1 MERKPFGKAGPLVAV
16 IGQGT
21 WKMEG
26 DDRSSA
32 LQALREGI
40 ELGMTH
46 IDTAELYGSGRV
58 EALLAEVIAEARAS
72 LFLVSKVMPRNAS
85 RDGTIKACDKSLK
98 ALRTDYLDCYLL
110 HWPGDHPLEDTLAAF
125 EELHAA
131 GKIRSYG
138 VSNFDER
145 ELAEAV
151 RIAGPGKIACNQ
163 VLYNLGQRDIEH
175 AVLPYCDAQGIALV
189 GYTPLERTNF
199 PPGNAAHPLA
209 SIARKYGK
217 SPRQIALAF
226 LTRRASLFTIPK
238 SSNPAHT
245 RENAGASG
253 VELDADDLAAIEKSF
268 PLGRRRSGVP
278 ML

>member
-1 MERKPFGKAGPLVAV
+1 MERKPFGKAGPLVPV

-26 DDRSSA
+26 DDRASA
-32 LQALREGI
+32 VKALREGI

-58 EALLAEVIAEARAS
+58 EALLAEVIAEARSS
-72 LFLVSKVMPRNAS
+72 LFLVSKVIPRNAT
-85 RDGTIKACDKSLK
+85 REGTIKACNKSLQ

-110 HWPGDHPLEDTLAAF
+110 
-125 EELHAA
+125 
-131 GKIRSYG
+131 
-138 VSNFDER
+138 
-145 ELAEAV
+145 
-151 RIAGPGKIACNQ
+151 

-175 AVLPYCDAQGIALV
+175 AVLPYCEAQGIALV
-189 GYTPLERTNF
+189 GYTPFERTAF
-199 PPGNAAHPLA
+199 PSGSAAHPLA
-209 SIARKYGK
+209 AIARKHGK

-226 LTRRASLFTIPK
+226 LTRKPALFTIPK

-253 VELDADDLAAIEKSF
+253 IEFDADDLAALEKSF